1 MMLEAGRL
9 PVVLAATLLIGGAGQ
24 AQEERCH
31 LHAPADYPSFSKQP
45 LVIPRVGDARACAE
59 LNRARFGARG
69 RCHCSADGLGGERMR
84 PPDYRPPEIDD
95 RLP

>member
-1 MMLEAGRL
+1 MRFEAGRL
-9 PVVLAATLLIGGAGQ
+9 PVVLAAVLLIGGAVQ
-24 AQEERCH
+24 AQENRCH

-59 LNRARFGARG
+59 LDRARFGGRG
-69 RCHCSADGLGGERMR
+69 RCHCSADGLGVERMWPPADP
-84 PPDYRPPEIDD
+84 PPDVED